1 MKGLGKKSI
10 YIKCFLRY
18 TEICREYT
26 LARRRGGWGVNIL
39 EDERNRIA
47 LLQ

>member
-1 MKGLGKKSI
+1 
-10 YIKCFLRY
+10 LRG
-18 TEICREYT
+18 EDR
-26 LARRRGGWGVNIL
+26 LSGRRGGWGVNIL